1 VYISCSGEF
10 TVQTHNIINS
20 FIVYEELMMFFR
32 VKGHKNETK
41 IIDIFFVFDMQG
53 NKEVQARIRQRRDIP
68 TIAEDR

>member
-1 VYISCSGEF
+1 
-10 TVQTHNIINS
+10 
-20 FIVYEELMMFFR
+20 MMFFR